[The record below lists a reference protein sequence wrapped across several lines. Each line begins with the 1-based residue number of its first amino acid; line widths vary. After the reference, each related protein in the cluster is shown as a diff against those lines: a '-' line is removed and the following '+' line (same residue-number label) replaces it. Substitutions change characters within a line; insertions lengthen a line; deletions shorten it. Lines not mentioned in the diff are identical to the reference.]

1 MGGEACGSM
10 FAMPDEYVRLHTR
23 RHGAVLA
30 RPLAQALVVAGAGG
44 ALLAL
49 PWALAVA
56 GAALVAAGAAWTLRA
71 VWDWERTR
79 LVVTTHRLVLL
90 RGTLRRRASAVL
102 LTVAASVE
110 LEQSLLGQLFGY
122 GTVVV
127 GPLRLD
133 YVADP
138 KGLCRMLDGLA
149 ARGVPVSSGE
159 APAAPVVGERAR
171 FGRRARHEREPAR
184 AV

>member
-1 MGGEACGSM
+1 ML
-10 FAMPDEYVRLHTR
+10 AMPDEYVRLHAR

-30 RPLAQALVVAGAGG
+30 RPLAQALAVAGVGG

-49 PWALAVA
+49 AWPLAVA
-56 GAALVAAGAAWTLRA
+56 GAVLVAAGAAWTLRA

-110 LEQSLLGQLFGY
+110 LEQSLLGQLLGY

-133 YVADP
+133 FVGDP

-149 ARGVPVSSGE
+149 ARGVPVASGE
-159 APAAPVVGERAR
+159 EPAAPVVGERAR
-171 FGRRARHEREPAR
+171 FGRRPRHERAPAR